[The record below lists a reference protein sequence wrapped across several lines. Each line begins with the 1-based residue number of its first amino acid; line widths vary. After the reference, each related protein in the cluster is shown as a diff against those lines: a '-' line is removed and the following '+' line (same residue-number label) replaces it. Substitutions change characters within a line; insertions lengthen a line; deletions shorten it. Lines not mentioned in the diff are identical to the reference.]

1 MQRSISLPRH
11 IPRQRYKISSNFFT
25 NAEPKTAN
33 AKSRQ
38 TWEYFNSL
46 KSGKKT
52 RQKLKG
58 GSHRK
63 SVTVIELN
71 PSPCFEPSSV
81 LMKYMFINRGNG
93 KQVEE
98 RKKDQKSMSID
109 NFKTI
114 DSKEINH
121 CLVLDKNLELKNRTI
136 FAKVSRQTARRN
148 IASPVNTIL
157 LRSFVKELM
166 KHKPQVD
173 RGIKCDSINYGY
185 RIMGSHPDRT
195 SGENREYVFRPGMWD
210 TKKKEIK

>member
-81 LMKYMFINRGNG
+81 LMKYMFINWG
-93 KQVEE
+93 KGEE
-98 RKKDQKSMSID
+98 GKK
-109 NFKTI
+109 TR
-114 DSKEINH
+114 IN
-121 CLVLDKNLELKNRTI
+121 
-136 FAKVSRQTARRN
+136 
-148 IASPVNTIL
+148 VN
-157 LRSFVKELM
+157 
-166 KHKPQVD
+166 Q
-173 RGIKCDSINYGY
+173 
-185 RIMGSHPDRT
+185 
-195 SGENREYVFRPGMWD
+195 
-210 TKKKEIK
+210 